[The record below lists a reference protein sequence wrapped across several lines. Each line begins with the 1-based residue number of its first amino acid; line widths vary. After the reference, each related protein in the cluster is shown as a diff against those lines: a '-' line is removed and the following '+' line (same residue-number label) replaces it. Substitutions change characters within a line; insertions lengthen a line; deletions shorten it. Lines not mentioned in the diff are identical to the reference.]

1 MKSLSRMPEEAAV
14 IRKISLVGIIGNIIL
29 SSFKLAAGI
38 CGHSGAMVSDA
49 IHSASD
55 VFTTVVACLGVRLSK
70 KNADK
75 EHPYGHER
83 MECMASLILGMV
95 LMLTG
100 LGIGMEGIL
109 HIVMP
114 APESVVIPGPI
125 ALWAAVISIFSKEA
139 MFWYTR
145 YYARLLNSAAFLA
158 DAWHH
163 RSDALSSVGSLL
175 GIGGAMLGFPVLD
188 SAASVVICLFILKV
202 AFDILKDSIQKML
215 DTSCGDLYEKKLSD
229 FILMQQEVLGID
241 MLHTRMFGN
250 RVYADLEIRVDA
262 AKSLREAHAIAEN
275 VHNQV
280 IKDFP
285 SMKDIMIH
293 VHPEDRSGAA
303 KEQEKSF

>member
-14 IRKISLVGIIGNIIL
+14 IRKLSLVGIIGNIIL

-109 HIVMP
+109 NIVMP

>member
-1 MKSLSRMPEEAAV
+1 MRKNLSHMSEEAYV
-14 IRKISLVGIIGNIIL
+14 IRKLSLVGIIGNIIL

-55 VFTTVVACLGVRLSK
+55 VFTTVVACFGVRLAK

-83 MECMASLILGMV
+83 MECMAALILGMV

-100 LGIGMEGIL
+100 LGIGTEGL
-109 HIVMP
+109 KHIMM
-114 APESVVIPGPI
+114 ATSGSAVIPGPI

-188 SAASVVICLFILKV
+188 AVASVVIFQAQDVLK
-202 AFDILKDSIQKML
+202 L
-215 DTSCGDLYEKKLSD
+215 DNWA
-229 FILMQQEVLGID
+229 
-241 MLHTRMFGN
+241 RMNTPGTVGSNWRWRMRPGELNQGHADHLAWLVDTFG
-250 RVYADLEIRVDA
+250 R
-262 AKSLREAHAIAEN
+262 
-275 VHNQV
+275 
-280 IKDFP
+280 F
-285 SMKDIMIH
+285 
-293 VHPEDRSGAA
+293 
-303 KEQEKSF
+303 